1 MSEERC
7 TGSNSLTFSVDG
19 FALLGPLEFEVGCDS
34 ICQRTDLQ
42 QDRRSTLQMESTPLA
57 TEKQTPFE
65 GFFCHA
71 AWIHGAQRC
80 GFLVLQA
87 ARAIGLAIRAE
98 HVE

>member
-1 MSEERC
+1 MSKERC

-19 FALLGPLEFEVGCDS
+19 FALLGPLGFEVGCDS
-34 ICQRTDLQ
+34 VCQRTDLQ
-42 QDRRSTLQMESTPLA
+42 QDKIIPLQLESTPLA
-57 TEKQTPFE
+57 TEKQTPVQ

-71 AWIHGAQRC
+71 AYFHGAQRC